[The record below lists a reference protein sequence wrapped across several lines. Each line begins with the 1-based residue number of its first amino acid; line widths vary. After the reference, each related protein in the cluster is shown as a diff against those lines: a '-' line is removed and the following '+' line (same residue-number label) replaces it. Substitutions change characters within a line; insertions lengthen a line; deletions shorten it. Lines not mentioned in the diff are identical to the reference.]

1 MKSEAEMIIRRVT
14 LHNYRRFAYADL
26 ECPENIIG
34 IVGRNGAGKTTLVEA
49 IGWALY
55 GNVISRTGKGDIRSQ
70 FAAESETCSV
80 ELEFE
85 YGGEE
90 YRILRQ
96 LKGKNATAEAA
107 IYRAGA
113 ASPDAV
119 QERGVNEYVE
129 HLLRLDYRSFF
140 ASVFARQRE
149 LAALSAMS
157 PEERRKS
164 IARLINIDRIDKAR
178 ERVLA
183 DRNGK
188 NKFIEGMRSAL
199 VDPELLDQRIAAA
212 AAENLQLNEA
222 MAREAEAV
230 AAQEEALREARVVLD
245 HLAGLRG
252 VWQEHENRILGWQA
266 SRREQLAALQ
276 RSREDLEA
284 IAVAEEELETL
295 RKTLQGLPAVRGEKE
310 RLDGEELR
318 QVQREGLL
326 QLLKQTGEIAAASR
340 ERIAAAQSRLAG
352 LAALTEERAALMQ
365 REEELEKRLD
375 EARELQQHWKS
386 EAAAAARAGT
396 ETRTKKEQIEK
407 LGPDGECPTCTQKLA
422 GHYELVLTEMDEK
435 LAGLRIAWQS
445 AAKNQEE
452 AEKSIA
458 ELEQALKTSR
468 REKET
473 LLRRITADTE
483 ASASLARMQE
493 ELAAADSQAAELG
506 RNLAALGEV
515 EYDREAH
522 QKARAQLAE
531 LEALQRRADMLE
543 ERASRRGQVAADIER
558 TEKMAADLTAMEE
571 GERTVQAG
579 LGYEESAYRE
589 ADAAAKAATSALF
602 AAKASHAKARE
613 LAVRS
618 LTVEEN
624 LQTQKAEQQKKR
636 QEIRETE
643 EEIRYLDALDLYLRK
658 FRVELAGRIRPLLAR
673 RASELLSLTTSG
685 RYTRL
690 ELDEDYQ
697 ISLYDGNH
705 AFPLGR
711 FSGGE
716 QDLANLCLRVAISQI
731 LAERS
736 GGAPIN
742 FIVLDEIFGSQDE
755 ERKSLI
761 LNALGQLSSQ
771 FRQIFM
777 ITHVESLKDT
787 LPVILEV
794 GLVDEQQSEIR
805 ML

>member
-1 MKSEAEMIIRRVT
+1 MKSEAEMIIRRVA

-119 QERGVNEYVE
+119 QERGVNDYVE

-199 VDPELLDQRIAAA
+199 VDPGLLDQRIAAV
-212 AAENLQLNEA
+212 AAESLQLNEA

-230 AAQEEALREARVVLD
+230 AAQEEALREARAVLD

-284 IAVAEEELETL
+284 IAVAEKELETL

-326 QLLKQTGEIAAASR
+326 QQLKQTGEIAAASR
-340 ERIAAAQSRLAG
+340 ERIAAAQNRLAG
-352 LAALTEERAALMQ
+352 LAALTEQRAALLQ
-365 REEELEKRLD
+365 QEEELEKRLD
-375 EARELQQHWKS
+375 EARELLQHWKS
-386 EAAAAARAGT
+386 EVAAAARAGT

-452 AEKSIA
+452 AEKSVA
-458 ELEQALKTSR
+458 ELEQALKTGR

-493 ELAAADSQAAELG
+493 ELAAADSQAAELEN
-506 RNLAALGEV
+506 NLAALGEV
-515 EYDREAH
+515 EYEREAH
-522 QKARAQLAE
+522 QKARARLAE

-543 ERASRRGQVAADIER
+543 ERASRRGQVSADIER

-589 ADAAAKAATSALF
+589 ADAATKAATSALF
-602 AAKASHAKARE
+602 AAKASHANARAA
-613 LAVRS
+613 AVRS
-618 LTVEEN
+618 LTVEES
-624 LQTQKAEQQKKR
+624 LQTQKTEQQKKR

-673 RASELLSLTTSG
+673 RASGLLSLTTSG

>member
-119 QERGVNEYVE
+119 QERGVNDYVE

-199 VDPELLDQRIAAA
+199 VDPGLLDQRIAAV
-212 AAENLQLNEA
+212 AAESLQLNEA

-230 AAQEEALREARVVLD
+230 AAQEEALREARAVLD

-284 IAVAEEELETL
+284 IAVAEKELETL

-326 QLLKQTGEIAAASR
+326 QQLKQTGEIAAASR
-340 ERIAAAQSRLAG
+340 ERIAAAQNRLAG
-352 LAALTEERAALMQ
+352 LAALTEQRAALLQ
-365 REEELEKRLD
+365 QEEELEKRLD
-375 EARELQQHWKS
+375 EARELLQHWKS
-386 EAAAAARAGT
+386 EVAAAARAGT

-452 AEKSIA
+452 AEKSVA
-458 ELEQALKTSR
+458 ELEQALKTGR

-493 ELAAADSQAAELG
+493 ELAMADSQAAGLEN
-506 RNLAALGEV
+506 NLAALGEV

-522 QKARAQLAE
+522 QKARARLAE

-543 ERASRRGQVAADIER
+543 ERASRRGQVSADIER

-589 ADAAAKAATSALF
+589 ADAATKAATSALF
-602 AAKASHAKARE
+602 AAKASHANARAA
-613 LAVRS
+613 AVRS
-618 LTVEEN
+618 LTVEES
-624 LQTQKAEQQKKR
+624 LQTQKTEQQKKR

-673 RASELLSLTTSG
+673 RASGLLSLTTSG

>member
-1 MKSEAEMIIRRVT
+1 
-14 LHNYRRFAYADL
+14 
-26 ECPENIIG
+26 
-34 IVGRNGAGKTTLVEA
+34 
-49 IGWALY
+49 
-55 GNVISRTGKGDIRSQ
+55 
-70 FAAESETCSV
+70 
-80 ELEFE
+80 
-85 YGGEE
+85 
-90 YRILRQ
+90 
-96 LKGKNATAEAA
+96 
-107 IYRAGA
+107 
-113 ASPDAV
+113 
-119 QERGVNEYVE
+119 
-129 HLLRLDYRSFF
+129 
-140 ASVFARQRE
+140 
-149 LAALSAMS
+149 
-157 PEERRKS
+157 
-164 IARLINIDRIDKAR
+164 
-178 ERVLA
+178 
-183 DRNGK
+183 
-188 NKFIEGMRSAL
+188 
-199 VDPELLDQRIAAA
+199 
-212 AAENLQLNEA
+212 
-222 MAREAEAV
+222 
-230 AAQEEALREARVVLD
+230 
-245 HLAGLRG
+245 
-252 VWQEHENRILGWQA
+252 
-266 SRREQLAALQ
+266 
-276 RSREDLEA
+276 
-284 IAVAEEELETL
+284 
-295 RKTLQGLPAVRGEKE
+295 
-310 RLDGEELR
+310 
-318 QVQREGLL
+318 
-326 QLLKQTGEIAAASR
+326 
-340 ERIAAAQSRLAG
+340 
-352 LAALTEERAALMQ
+352 
-365 REEELEKRLD
+365 
-375 EARELQQHWKS
+375 
-386 EAAAAARAGT
+386 
-396 ETRTKKEQIEK
+396 
-407 LGPDGECPTCTQKLA
+407 
-422 GHYELVLTEMDEK
+422 HYELVLTKMDEK

-452 AEKSIA
+452 AEKSVA

-493 ELAAADSQAAELG
+493 ELAMADSQAAGLEN
-506 RNLAALGEV
+506 NLAALGEV